1 METINNTPMM
11 NDLSKYCLA
20 TVITENY
27 FQWAMTMLYSFKN
40 SNPWFSGDIVV
51 ICKDLPD
58 QMISD
63 LLLFEHVKIIEPS
76 QVLLNQI
83 DLLADEV
90 PKFKDIS
97 ARFFSLESFRLE
109 NYQIVHFLD
118 SEMIV
123 VKSIE
128 EIFRLPD
135 LFYASAQ
142 LCFYKGK
149 GRNSSTFVAEIK
161 SEDSLDILENTVNT
175 GFMLLD
181 EELYKQNHYL
191 SLIELITP
199 ETWSRNNFTYTDELI
214 INQYFNGRISLLHTR
229 YNYRARAAR
238 IIREKED
245 LAFED
250 AKIIHF
256 YSKFKPWNFTEVLA
270 SSAKNLNWI
279 KAYGLWYNWY
289 IEFLKF
295 YHFQKKIVAVTNNK
309 TKS

>member
-1 METINNTPMM
+1 MMSNT
-11 NDLSKYCLA
+11 SKYCLA
-20 TVITENY
+20 TVTTENY
-27 FQWAMTMLYSFKN
+27 FQWTMTMLYSFKK
-40 SNPWFSGDIVV
+40 SNPWFNGDIVV
-51 ICKDLPD
+51 ICKDLPAR
-58 QMISD
+58 MISD
-63 LLLFEHVKIIEPS
+63 LHLFEHVKIIEPS

-83 DLLADEV
+83 DKLAEVV
-90 PKFKDIS
+90 PKFKEIS
-97 ARFFSLESFRLE
+97 ARFFSLEIFRFE
-109 NYQIVHFLD
+109 NYQKVLFLD
-118 SEMIV
+118 SDMIV

-161 SEDSLDILENTVNT
+161 SEDNTDILENTVNT

-181 EELYKQNHYL
+181 EELLKQNHYR

-199 ETWSRNNFTYTDELI
+199 ETWRRNNFTYTDELI
-214 INQYFNGRISLLHTR
+214 INQYFSGKISLLDTR

-256 YSKFKPWNFTEVLA
+256 YSKFKPWNFAEVLA
-270 SSAKNLNWI
+270 SSSRNLSWI
-279 KAYGLWYNWY
+279 KAYGLWYHWY
-289 IEFLKF
+289 VEFLKF
-295 YHFQKKIVAVTNNK
+295 YHFQKKIEAVTTNK